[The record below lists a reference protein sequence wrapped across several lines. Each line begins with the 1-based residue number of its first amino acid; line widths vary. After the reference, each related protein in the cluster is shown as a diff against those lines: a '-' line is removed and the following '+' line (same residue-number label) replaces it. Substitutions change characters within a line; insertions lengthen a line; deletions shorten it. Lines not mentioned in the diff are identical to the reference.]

1 MKIIGSKINIEKNQ
15 LEFNCYGENKIL
27 ALNNEK
33 INCIDVFYTDSIS
46 DLPLAKLSKKIIL
59 IKNDKMI
66 ECNNIEDFIK
76 KAQ

>member
-1 MKIIGSKINIEKNQ
+1 MKIITTKNLSKEYSSKSFSK
-15 LEFNCYGENKIL
+15 EKIL
-27 ALNNEK
+27 ALNNLN
-33 INCIDVFYTDSIS
+33 INYIDVFYTDSIS

-66 ECNNIEDFIK
+66 ACNNIEDFIK